1 MDAWHLINP
10 HRTQETHMKQSDDD
24 AGLITVLLERLEK
37 HRLPRLLALKEKVD
51 GGELLDEYDLEYLEQ
66 VFSDAGKIETL
77 IERHPDYKPLV
88 ARVLSLYNEVT
99 GKALDNEKRS
109 G

>member
-1 MDAWHLINP
+1 MNQ
-10 HRTQETHMKQSDDD
+10 TNED

-37 HRLPRLLALKEKVD
+37 QRLPRLLALQEKVD
-51 GGELLDEYDLEYLEQ
+51 GGEPLDDYDLEYLEQ

-88 ARVLSLYNEVT
+88 ARVLGLYNEVT
-99 GKALDNEKRS
+99 SKALENEKRS